1 MAGDPR
7 HKETIT
13 RPTRSQAVGRKNL
26 KVHRA
31 NTTKYQN
38 TFTHK
43 AAISWN
49 ALPTDMH
56 IIQDKKTFKVM
67 ITNHLK
73 GIDPNLDAQDAP

>member
-49 ALPTDMH
+49 ALPTDIH
-56 IIQDKKTFKVM
+56 KIQDKKTFKAK
-67 ITNHLK
+67 ITSHLK
-73 GIDPNLDAQDAP
+73 GIDPNGAAHNAP